1 MVGLILKKGKIRKTR
16 CSWPPP
22 DSDMEEDEDDDDP
35 DGDTEGCDFCHD
47 SKSFNPQLAWNA
59 FYMDAISLRN
69 SWRLGR
75 FCRDPGWEWFEEET
89 VDEVTEKQEKVQR
102 SEAATT
108 EELNKHSAEFSS
120 CVDAQFSSSSSQTNV
135 GSGISVTRPSTL
147 SRPWDTRLWNEMS

>member
-1 MVGLILKKGKIRKTR
+1 MKKGKIRKTR

-59 FYMDAISLRN
+59 FYMDANSLRN

-102 SEAATT
+102 SVA
-108 EELNKHSAEFSS
+108 
-120 CVDAQFSSSSSQTNV
+120 AQFSSSSSQPNV
-135 GSGISVTRPSTL
+135 SSGTSSPDPPPSGDHGRPF
-147 SRPWDTRLWNEMS
+147 